1 MPTFSCASAV
11 EPPMSAACVRYL
23 PVHKLTQAQTD
34 SLHHQ
39 VVARIERSGE
49 FWIGT
54 TRLKG
59 HTWFRACAVNFRTTR
74 AHMERLMELLDR
86 ECAAVE
92 KSLPL

>member
-1 MPTFSCASAV
+1 MKGRDFPFGYGVPDPV
-11 EPPMSAACVRYL
+11 EERA
-23 PVHKLTQAQTD
+23 AQTD
-34 SLHHQ
+34 ALHHQ